1 MRRRATKQAFP
12 LAIVLL
18 LAPAVARAG
27 DAASQEADQKFEEGL
42 KELDA
47 GNYDTAC
54 PLIAESYRLDPLPG
68 ALFTLA
74 ECESK
79 WGKLAASIE
88 HYEQY
93 LESWERMTAPQRK
106 HQGGRE
112 RVARTQQEA
121 LSKDVPELTLTLPE
135 EAPNDVTVRLD
146 KTVLA
151 LASLGKAQRVDPG
164 DHVIVVQ
171 TRDGKERELKLS
183 LGVGDKRTVELKLP
197 APEPKPEPVEAKEPV
212 APTPSSASHLPW
224 TITAASAGVVGLTI
238 GLITGGMAM
247 GDKSTVNAH
256 CLGPTGTECDAI
268 GKGAGDDGKTMGIV
282 STVGFA
288 VAIVGLGAAAV
299 LFFTEPKTPAAPAA
313 ARVVPSVFVGP
324 RGAWVGAHVAF

>member
-1 MRRRATKQAFP
+1 MKLAFLP
-12 LAIVLL
+12 VILL
-18 LAPAVARAG
+18 LVVPAVARAG
-27 DAASQEADQKFEEGL
+27 DAASQEADQKFEQGL

-47 GNYDTAC
+47 GNYDAAC

-79 WGKLAASIE
+79 WGKLAASLE

-106 HQGGRE
+106 QQGGRE
-112 RVARTQQEA
+112 RVARTQREG
-121 LSKDVPELTLTLPE
+121 LSQQVPELTLTLPDK
-135 EAPNDVTVRLD
+135 APADLTVRLD
-146 KTVLA
+146 KTPLA
-151 LASLGKAQRVDPG
+151 LASLDKPQRLDPG

-171 TRDGKERELKLS
+171 TRDGKESELKLS
-183 LGVGDKRTVELKLP
+183 LGAGDKRTVELKLP
-197 APEPKPEPVEAKEPV
+197 APEPKPEPVQAEVPV
-212 APTPSSASHLPW
+212 AAEPAPASHLPW

-238 GLITGGMAM
+238 GLVTGGLAM

-268 GKGAGDDGKTMGIV
+268 GKGAGEDGKTMGIV
-282 STVGFA
+282 STVGFTA
-288 VAIVGLGAAAV
+288 GIVGLGAAAV
-299 LFFTEPKTPAAPAA
+299 LLLTEPKQPAPAAA
-313 ARVVPSVFVGP
+313 ARVVPSVLFGP
-324 RGAWVGAHVAF
+324 RGAWFGARVAF